1 MIAYKSVI
9 LDDAKVEVPAVK
21 VEKSPYVAA
30 KRVVKKFVVVALV
43 PKKLDVV
50 AFSAKKLVD
59 EE

>member
-1 MIAYKSVI
+1 VI